1 MESLIYYGNLVS
13 TNLQGR
19 NQLFW
24 VDGLEIELD
33 FKRDPDISLWRVFF
47 REIAVPERVSYERQR
62 SRVSLR
68 VRKFLPEF

>member
-1 MESLIYYGNLVS
+1 MESLIYDGNLVS

-33 FKRDPDISLWRVFF
+33 FKRDPDISLWRDFF
-47 REIAVPERVSYERQR
+47 
-62 SRVSLR
+62 
-68 VRKFLPEF
+68 